1 MFLGLAIG
9 DALGMPLEFKER
21 GTFAEIETMQAGGA
35 FNLPVGY
42 WTDDTSMALCLA
54 DSILENRGYDSYDVM
69 DRYAKWRNEGYRSS
83 TGACFDIGNQTTT
96 AISEYLRHPQVSVET
111 QRGESAGNG
120 SIMRLTPVV
129 MASLAARNSLEQTM
143 ALGAASARETHYSI
157 VAETATAIFAAM
169 LAKAVDANTKQ
180 DVLDFSTANYA
191 QSDPIVAV
199 IKGAASKTPDVL
211 KPTGYVIDTLEVAM
225 WAFMTT
231 DTFKEGALK
240 TVNMGGDADTIGA
253 VYGQL
258 AGAYY
263 GCQGIP
269 SEWLEVLHDSADL
282 RQLASSLSSVDHF
295 SILRTRFDE
304 DIQGSNLLG

>member
-9 DALGMPLEFKER
+9 DALGMPLEFKQR

-54 DSILENRGYDSYDVM
+54 DSILENQSYDSYDVM
-69 DRYAKWRNEGYRSS
+69 DRYAKWRREGYRSS
-83 TGACFDIGNQTTT
+83 TGDCFDIGNQTTA
-96 AISEYLRHPQVSVET
+96 AISEYLSSPQVSVEM
-111 QRGESAGNG
+111 RRSEAAGNG
-120 SIMRLTPVV
+120 SIMRLAPVV

-143 ALGAASARETHYSI
+143 AISAVSARETHYS
-157 VAETATAIFAAM
+157 VAAETATAIFAAM
-169 LAKAVDANTKQ
+169 LAKAAVATTKQ
-180 DVLDFSTANYA
+180 EILDFSAVNYA
-191 QSDPIVAV
+191 QSEPIIAAL
-199 IKGAASKTPDVL
+199 KGAESKTPDVL

-231 DTFKEGALK
+231 DTFKDGALN

-263 GCQGIP
+263 GYQSIP
-269 SEWLEVLHDSADL
+269 SEWLGVLHDSVGL
-282 RQLASSLSSVDHF
+282 RELAARLGSVDHF
-295 SILRTRFDE
+295 SLLRTRFDE
-304 DIQGSNLLG
+304 DA